1 MNELHQKLAVLSSSL
16 HSTSPQQMG
25 ESPHQY
31 QMTSHTQQGSNVY
44 SPVPQ
49 QQQIQTDTVSQMVVD
64 STTPFGQQQQ
74 QNSHLQQ
81 QQQHQMQTVVVNS
94 MLQTVQNNSSSSG
107 SSPLVLNVP
116 VNNNISSISTGQQMS
131 TASPALQQSSNFHP
145 NQANSMPMHSVSANH
160 NNNVNQL
167 LLTQT
172 PTVSVASHPSLVT
185 TATPILINSPM
196 TSVHQ
201 QSLPQQ
207 QQSSHQHHYLP
218 HHHPINDLTSSSAHT
233 TPSTTTIVTTNK
245 LIEAVAHQGSAG
257 PVLSV
262 SMTAAIIGKK
272 QKWWKD
278 CWD

>member
-25 ESPHQY
+25 DPVHQY
-31 QMTSHTQQGSNVY
+31 QTTNHNQPGSNVY

-49 QQQIQTDTVSQMVVD
+49 QQHDTVSQMVVD

-74 QNSHLQQ
+74 QNTHLQ

-94 MLQTVQNNSSSSG
+94 MLQTVQNSASSSG

-131 TASPALQQSSNFHP
+131 TGSPALQQSSNFHP
-145 NQANSMPMHSVSANH
+145 NQANSMPMHSVSTNH
-160 NNNVNQL
+160 SNNINQL

-172 PTVSVASHPSLVT
+172 PTVSAVSHPSLVT
-185 TATPILINSPM
+185 TATPIFINSPM

-272 QKWWKD
+272 RKW
-278 CWD
+278 